1 MAKSDIVILDTKT
14 EVVDE
19 NESPVV
25 VFKKPYVFEGVTY
38 NEIDLSGLETL
49 TVKAMCETEK
59 FLNRAGLIT
68 PLPEMTAE
76 YICQICY
83 RITQQP
89 LEFFYGLPP
98 REFAQ
103 IKTRVMR
110 FFYGEE

>member
-1 MAKSDIVILDTKT
+1 MSNKDIVVLDGKT

-19 NESPVV
+19 NESLVV
-25 VFKKPYVFEGVTY
+25 VFKKPYQFEGVTY

-49 TVKAMCETEK
+49 TVKDMCETEK

-76 YICQICY
+76 YICQVCY
-83 RITQQP
+83 RVTQQP
-89 LEFFYGLPP
+89 LEFFYHMPP

-110 FFYGEE
+110 FFYGAE